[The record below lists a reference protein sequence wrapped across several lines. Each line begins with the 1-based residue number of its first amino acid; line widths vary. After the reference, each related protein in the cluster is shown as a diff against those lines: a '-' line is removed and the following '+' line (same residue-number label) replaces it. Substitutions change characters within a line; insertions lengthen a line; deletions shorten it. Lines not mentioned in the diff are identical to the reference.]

1 MQYNIQPLID
11 YRIEQANQTIKEI
24 QILIENELLTIAI
37 NRIYYGMF
45 YMLLALSLKEGF
57 KTSKHVQLIGWFNK
71 EFVRTGKTSV
81 SIGKIVNKAYENR
94 TDGDYGM
101 FVNFERD
108 EVKQRFQD
116 MILFIAEIEKLIKQ

>member
-57 KTSKHVQLIGWFNK
+57 KTSKHVQLIGWFNN